1 MKTQSIKKKIKSQ
14 TKKDMIKCI
23 WWFIPVYKNKH
34 VRLKCACNFTI
45 SYTYPPLATQP
56 TPQIVAFRIKCVP
69 NMYIGNVI
77 YVKLI
82 YIIAGVTWWYQ
93 LCQCINEIVEY
104 KYIFISSLHIFWQLQ
119 PIIGIGLCKYPSW
132 MAGVTY
138 GECIISEV
146 NLGLYSYGYLW

>member
-1 MKTQSIKKKIKSQ
+1 
-14 TKKDMIKCI
+14 
-23 WWFIPVYKNKH
+23 
-34 VRLKCACNFTI
+34 
-45 SYTYPPLATQP
+45 
-56 TPQIVAFRIKCVP
+56 
-69 NMYIGNVI
+69 MYIGNVI

-82 YIIAGVTWWYQ
+82 CIIAGVTFWYQ

-138 GECIISEV
+138 GECITSEV